1 MVTTK
6 LPAIPKSD
14 VVPAVKDCVVC
25 QGQQKLWNMT
35 KNRKN
40 INKAI
45 GLHKEKVHGIPYQP
59 QHQPQQ
65 QQQPSK
71 KQKKSRPSSD
81 EESDDG
87 AIEGFVF

>member
-1 MVTTK
+1 MVNTK
-6 LPAIPKSD
+6 LHPIPPSD

-25 QGQQKLWNMT
+25 QGLEKIRTMT

-45 GLHKEKVHGIPYQP
+45 GLHKEKVHEIPYQP
-59 QHQPQQ
+59 QHQQQPQ

-71 KQKKSRPSSD
+71 KTKNVKWCWRTSIIFR
-81 EESDDG
+81 
-87 AIEGFVF
+87 